1 MSETKK
7 ADSTEAGAAE
17 RNEMPCNDSSSHY
30 SYFPG
35 CSLTSSAGEYDASFR
50 LTAKALGIGLDEI
63 PDWNCC
69 GASPAPHHWG
79 GNLGVLLPARN
90 LHIAGYGH
98 DAMVAPCAG
107 CYNRHKNAQHELSG
121 SEEIREQATRVLREP
136 VRYEIEILNLVEL
149 FDREV
154 TPEALAERAQGRL
167 AGLNFATYYGCLLT
181 RPAKIMNFDNARNPV
196 SMKPLL
202 MATGAAADHFP
213 FKSECCGSYMG
224 LAHKEIVLR
233 ASRRIIDVADGLGF
247 DAIVTACPLCHQN
260 LDLRQGQ
267 INKAFGTNIEMP
279 ILYFSQVLGLAL
291 GLSADDLGIDSHIVS
306 ARKLLAKIGNGKTDS
321 DERSAPDTVAHATEG
336 SIERGTVDKAVH
348 MAGEA

>member
-1 MSETKK
+1 MSDTRETGFVE
-7 ADSTEAGAAE
+7 EANVVQ
-17 RNEMPCNDSSSHY
+17 RSSSSHY

-50 LTAKALGIGLDEI
+50 LVAKELGIGLDEI

-90 LHIAGYGH
+90 LHIAGYSH

-107 CYNRHKNAQHELSG
+107 CYNRHKNAQHELAR
-121 SEEIREQATRVLREP
+121 SEEIREQATRVLRQP

-154 TPEALAERAQGRL
+154 TPEALAARVQGRL

-181 RPAKIMNFDNARNPV
+181 RPAKIMNFDNHRNPV

-267 INKAFGTNIEMP
+267 INKAFGTYIEMP

-291 GLSADDLGIDSHIVS
+291 GLSADDLGIDSHVVS
-306 ARKLLAKIGNGKTDS
+306 ARKLLAKIGHGRTDN
-321 DERSAPDTVAHATEG
+321 DERSAPDTVTHAAAD
-336 SIERGTVDKAVH
+336 SIGQGVADKEART
-348 MAGEA
+348 AGEA